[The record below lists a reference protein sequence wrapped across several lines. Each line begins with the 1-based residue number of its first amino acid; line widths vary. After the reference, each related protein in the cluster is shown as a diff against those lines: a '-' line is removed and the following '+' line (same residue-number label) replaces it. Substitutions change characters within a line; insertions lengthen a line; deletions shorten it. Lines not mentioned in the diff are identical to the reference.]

1 MRRIGKDWKDEVV
14 CCLGTAVISA
24 CCGRWG
30 FGGGG
35 WEGVDDFGGFDGG
48 VGDDGVCIREP

>member
-35 WEGVDDFGGFDGG
+35 VFANWGGSFAFDG
-48 VGDDGVCIREP
+48 